1 MVYANKIIVF
11 YKEICVQLY
20 NELNMSGEE
29 VKEKLRQEGIVFSE
43 LARLLGYDSDQRL
56 HSALKANDV
65 RSGLIEDIARAI
77 NKSVSWFYPETT
89 KTVAMDNGI
98 AVSGNENQITVIS
111 EKFISLLEKKDEQ
124 INRLLDIIEGFR
136 KDK

>member
-1 MVYANKIIVF
+1 
-11 YKEICVQLY
+11 
-20 NELNMSGEE
+20 MSGEE
-29 VKEKLRQEGIVFSE
+29 VKEKLKQEDIVFSE

-89 KTVAMDNGI
+89 KTVATDNGI

>member
-1 MVYANKIIVF
+1 
-11 YKEICVQLY
+11 
-20 NELNMSGEE
+20 MSGEE
-29 VKEKLRQEGIVFSE
+29 VKEKLKQEGIVFSE

-89 KTVAMDNGI
+89 K
-98 AVSGNENQITVIS
+98 
-111 EKFISLLEKKDEQ
+111 LLLRTTE
-124 INRLLDIIEGFR
+124 LLCPGTR
-136 KDK
+136 TKSR

>member
-1 MVYANKIIVF
+1 
-11 YKEICVQLY
+11 
-20 NELNMSGEE
+20 MSGEE
-29 VKEKLRQEGIVFSE
+29 VKEKLKQEGIVFSE

-56 HSALKANDV
+56 HAALKANDV

-89 KTVAMDNGI
+89 KTVATDNGI
-98 AVSGNENQITVIS
+98 AVSGNENQITVISENTVIS

>member
-1 MVYANKIIVF
+1 
-11 YKEICVQLY
+11 
-20 NELNMSGEE
+20 MSGEE
-29 VKEKLRQEGIVFSE
+29 VKEKLKQEGIVFSE

-65 RSGLIEDIARAI
+65 RSGLIEDIACAI
-77 NKSVSWFYPETT
+77 NKSVS
-89 KTVAMDNGI
+89 
-98 AVSGNENQITVIS
+98 S

>member
-1 MVYANKIIVF
+1 
-11 YKEICVQLY
+11 
-20 NELNMSGEE
+20 MSGEE
-29 VKEKLRQEGIVFSE
+29 VKEKLKQEGIVFSE
-43 LARLLGYDSDQRL
+43 LTRLLGYDSDQRL

-65 RSGLIEDIARAI
+65 RSGLIED
-77 NKSVSWFYPETT
+77 
-89 KTVAMDNGI
+89 
-98 AVSGNENQITVIS
+98 IS

>member
-1 MVYANKIIVF
+1 
-11 YKEICVQLY
+11 
-20 NELNMSGEE
+20 MSGEE
-29 VKEKLRQEGIVFSE
+29 VKEKLKQEGIVFSE

-65 RSGLIEDIARAI
+65 RSGLIEDI
-77 NKSVSWFYPETT
+77 
-89 KTVAMDNGI
+89 
-98 AVSGNENQITVIS
+98 S

>member
-1 MVYANKIIVF
+1 
-11 YKEICVQLY
+11 
-20 NELNMSGEE
+20 MSGEE
-29 VKEKLRQEGIVFSE
+29 VKEKLKQEGIVFSE

-89 KTVAMDNGI
+89 KTVATDNGI
-98 AVSGNENQITVIS
+98 AVSGNENHHGNIR
-111 EKFISLLEKKDEQ
+111 EFISLLEKKDEQ

>member
-1 MVYANKIIVF
+1 
-11 YKEICVQLY
+11 
-20 NELNMSGEE
+20 MSGEE
-29 VKEKLRQEGIVFSE
+29 VKEKLKQEGIVFSE
-43 LARLLGYDSDQRL
+43 LARLLGYDSDQR
-56 HSALKANDV
+56 
-65 RSGLIEDIARAI
+65 
-77 NKSVSWFYPETT
+77 T
-89 KTVAMDNGI
+89 DNGI